1 MYFLHVFVY
10 EYCHILFSIAIFPQY
25 ENIYFCIPCSFFSSI
40 KSHWAVRR
48 NLTDRGHFLSYNE
61 IQRSRDSEIAALSYM
76 CVIHFNLSWST
87 CVALLPYGVNGAYLL
102 MKGTAGCQAICF
114 SIKLSWVINCKHTRN
129 IWRVDVWEI
138 QPRRVWARNIRT

>member
-1 MYFLHVFVY
+1 MKYGVHVTQKLLPWGCVPPWV
-10 EYCHILFSIAIFPQY
+10 I
-25 ENIYFCIPCSFFSSI
+25 
-40 KSHWAVRR
+40 
-48 NLTDRGHFLSYNE
+48 
-61 IQRSRDSEIAALSYM
+61 

-129 IWRVDVWEI
+129 IRRVDVWEI
-138 QPRRVWARNIRT
+138 QPRRVWARNIRKNTNLKQDFMCRCCLFLAFSLCFTLKVMMQHKWRGL